1 MQANGLKMAYFASAH
16 TNTRTKS
23 THEMVQDNAVQAT
36 NHTVRDW
43 GIHLIILLPL
53 KKFHCMGGNLLGPTI
68 KRHLF

>member
-43 GIHLIILLPL
+43 GIHLIILM
-53 KKFHCMGGNLLGPTI
+53 C
-68 KRHLF
+68 